1 MNDLQSFLDDLPTW
15 VQLIA
20 FAAIAAVGIGVGKKR
35 STRLRSKPQGKPG
48 PKRFAQQTL
57 NAEQTS
63 PGQTGPHATSEM
75 TSAEIRELQPSY
87 EPSTDGDPDP
97 GEVIWTWVPFIEND
111 GRGKDRPVLI
121 LARVDSQTVAGCYL
135 STKQHKNYISVGT
148 GKWDSQG
155 RQSYL
160 NPLRVLRVSNEGM
173 RREGAIFPQKQYE
186 KAMTE
191 IIDCHRNRT

>member
-1 MNDLQSFLDDLPTW
+1 MNDLQSFLNDLPTW
-15 VQLIA
+15 VQFIA
-20 FAAIAAVGIGVGKKR
+20 FALLAAVGIGVGKKR
-35 STRLRSKPQGKPG
+35 STRLRSKSRGKPVL
-48 PKRFAQQTL
+48 KRFAQQTL
-57 NAEQTS
+57 NAEETS
-63 PGQTGPHATSEM
+63 PGQSGPYATSEM
-75 TSAEIRELQPSY
+75 TSAEVRELQPSY

-97 GEVIWTWVPFIEND
+97 GEVIWTWVPFVEND

-135 STKQHKNYISVGT
+135 STKQHRDYVGVGT

-173 RREGAIFPQKQYE
+173 RREGAIMPRQQFE

-191 IIDCHRNRT
+191 IIDFHRNRA